1 MQDLQRQTI
10 GWVGLGRIGKPM
22 AKALSADGCKLSVFD
37 INPAARDALSADAI
51 KVGKSV
57 EDVAT
62 KASAVI
68 LCVSDAMAVEEV
80 AFGPRGVVRSAL
92 PGTILI
98 DHSST
103 HPHLTQQFAQRAAEI
118 GLHWVDAP
126 ISGGPAGAEAR
137 TLAAWLGGDEG
148 TCGKA
153 SQIIKSYCSKV
164 HYMGPSGNG
173 QIAKSCNQLIVA
185 NTIAIWSEML
195 AFARSSNL
203 DLHRLIDTLAG
214 SSADSTIR
222 KTFAHGLAD
231 GKFPELSTRNMVKDL
246 EIISDLAGPEI
257 SLPHSTLSLASF
269 REGIF
274 RSYSRR
280 N

>member
-1 MQDLQRQTI
+1 MLDLRGEII

-22 AKALSADGCKLSVFD
+22 AQALIADGCKLSVFD
-37 INPAARDALSADAI
+37 INAVARDTLSADAI
-51 KVGKSV
+51 KVGKSA

-62 KASAVI
+62 NASAV
-68 LCVSDAMAVEEV
+68 LFCVSDAKAVEDV
-80 AFGPRGVVRSAL
+80 AFGPRGIVRSAL

-103 HPHLTQQFAQRAAEI
+103 HPSLTRQFAQRAAGL

-137 TLAAWLGGDEG
+137 TLAAWLGGDEDI
-148 TCGKA
+148 CGRA
-153 SQIIKSYCSKV
+153 TQIIKSYCSKV
-164 HYMGPSGNG
+164 HYMGLSGNG
-173 QIAKSCNQLIVA
+173 QIAKSCNQAIVA

-195 AFARSSNL
+195 AFARSTNL

-222 KTFAHGLAD
+222 KAFAHGLAD
-231 GKFPELSTRNMVKDL
+231 GQFPELSTRNMIKDL
-246 EIISDLAGPEI
+246 EILSDLAGPET
-257 SLPHSTLSLASF
+257 SLPHATLSLASF
-269 REGIF
+269 RKGIC
-274 RSYSRR
+274 R
-280 N
+280 